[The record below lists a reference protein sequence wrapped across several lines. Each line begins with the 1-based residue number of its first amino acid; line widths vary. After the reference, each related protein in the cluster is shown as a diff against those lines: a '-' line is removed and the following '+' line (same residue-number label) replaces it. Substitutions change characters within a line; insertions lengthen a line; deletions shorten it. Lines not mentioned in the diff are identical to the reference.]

1 MWVCDGPRETFKKKN
16 YGCNAGDVIAAV
28 CGGRSGSCGFFKRS
42 SLSRFEGAVARNVL
56 KIFNGNVSIGGDY
69 RENTNDDPLFSLYST
84 VL

>member
-1 MWVCDGPRETFKKKN
+1 MGQGKHFKKKN

-56 KIFNGNVSIGGDY
+56 KIFNGNVSIGGII
-69 RENTNDDPLFSLYST
+69 EKIQMMTLFSLST
-84 VL
+84 LLSCS